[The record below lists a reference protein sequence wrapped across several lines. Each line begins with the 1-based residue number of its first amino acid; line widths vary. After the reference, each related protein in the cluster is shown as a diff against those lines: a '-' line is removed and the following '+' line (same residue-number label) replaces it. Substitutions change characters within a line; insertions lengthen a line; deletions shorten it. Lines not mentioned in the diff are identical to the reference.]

1 VEAVGVDPSRRR
13 QRIGS
18 ALYRDTNPVLV
29 ANQIRGIEAVL
40 ADLD

>member
-1 VEAVGVDPSRRR
+1 
-13 QRIGS
+13 
-18 ALYRDTNPVLV
+18 VLV